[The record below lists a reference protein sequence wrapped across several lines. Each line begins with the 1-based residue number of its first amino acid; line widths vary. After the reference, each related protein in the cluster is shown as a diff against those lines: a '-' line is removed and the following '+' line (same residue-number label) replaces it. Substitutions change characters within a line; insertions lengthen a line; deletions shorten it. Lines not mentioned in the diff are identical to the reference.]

1 VGYAII
7 RAGGSQLRVSRGEVV
22 RIPSVAQEIGSS
34 IEFEVL
40 ARGGGDGVEIGTPLV
55 DGARVSGTVLAHGRT
70 RKIIVFKTKRRKQYK
85 KTHGHRQN
93 FTSVRIDSLGLGVDD
108 DKIENAEAQSAA
120 DNSAAAEADQ
130 QDKTEVEAAGS
141 EGRKGAAVTKAR
153 KKRKAAK
160 SDETESEEA

>member
-22 RIPSVAQEIGSS
+22 RIPSVAQEVGSS

-108 DKIENAEAQSAA
+108 DEIENAEAQSAVA
-120 DNSAAAEADQ
+120 DSGAAAEADQ
-130 QDKTEVEAAGS
+130 QDKTEVEASGS
-141 EGRKGAAVTKAR
+141 EGRKGSAAKAR
-153 KKRKAAK
+153 KKRK
-160 SDETESEEA
+160 SDEAEGEEA